1 MFLRK
6 LSGFWTG
13 RSAGDITCGMM
24 RDTASIIRGD
34 ASVKV
39 NCTLA
44 HNSITRTIPGSLS
57 LKVNIMAYPLDVTAS
72 FTSCYAWIKNCR
84 PQC

>member
-57 LKVNIMAYPLDVTAS
+57 
-72 FTSCYAWIKNCR
+72 
-84 PQC
+84 